1 MKPLRLIF
9 ISLTVATA
17 AACTSVD
24 ATLPDGSHINVVTFA
39 TSRQDIDIA
48 HAGTH
53 WKASDSSPDKAL
65 TQAIL
70 NLTALL
76 TLPAKAP

>member
-1 MKPLRLIF
+1 MIHKTL
-9 ISLTVATA
+9 SLSVVMAVLA
-17 AACTSVD
+17 GCTSVD

-48 HAGTH
+48 HADTH

-76 TLPAKAP
+76 TVPAKVP